1 LYQAF
6 LHDFNLTTLIGYE
19 CHELQDDAGSFR
31 LASAT
36 LSRHYDALILVPISQ
51 EPVRRAGYRVA
62 ATSNCDVTVKE
73 NTAFPGRQNSADR
86 NLSNDRKAVIE
97 GQRHLSHSSPS

>member
-6 LHDFNLTTLIGYE
+6 LHDLNFTTLIGYE
-19 CHELQDDAGSFR
+19 CHELQDDAGSFG
-31 LASAT
+31 LPSAT

-51 EPVRRAGYRVA
+51 EPVRRPGYRVA

-73 NTAFPGRQNSADR
+73 NTAWPGRQNPANR
-86 NLSNDRKAVIE
+86 NLSNDRKTVTK
-97 GQRHLSHSSPS
+97 GHSHLSHSSLS